1 MSLVETDWVE
11 NNLSNIKL
19 IDCSWH
25 LPNVS
30 RNPYKEYL
38 NQHLPNALF
47 FDLDKN
53 SDENSELPHMLPS
66 RNKWDEIVSGLGIKN
81 EDRIIVYDNSDL
93 ISSCRLWYTFIY
105 FGHDPKLV
113 SVMNGGLEKWQSEK
127 RQITKEV
134 IVFPKSHY
142 ISKEKKD
149 LVKSKTQIEQN
160 IINQEFKIL
169 DARSKERFEGK
180 EKEPRKGLRSGSIP
194 NSLCLP
200 FKQLIEKDKTFK
212 SKEELLKIF
221 KSVLKHD
228 FSSKIVFSC
237 GSGVTASVLAL
248 AYSLI
253 DNKYNPVIYDGSWSE
268 YGRI

>member
-1 MSLVETDWVE
+1 MSLVETNWVE
-11 NNLSNIKL
+11 NNLSKIKL

-25 LPNVS
+25 LPS
-30 RNPYKEYL
+30 AERNPYEEYL

-53 SDENSELPHMLPS
+53 SDEKSELPHMLPS
-66 RNKWDEIVSGLGIKN
+66 SERWDEIISGLGVKN

-93 ISSCRLWYTFIY
+93 ISSCRLWYSFIY
-105 FGHDPKLV
+105 FGHDPRLI
-113 SVMNGGLEKWQSEK
+113 SVLNGGFKKWQSEK
-127 RQITKEV
+127 RQVTKDLKN
-134 IVFPKSHY
+134 ISQSKY

-149 LVKSKTQIEQN
+149 LVKSKIQIDEN
-160 IINQEFKIL
+160 ILKQEFKIL

-180 EKEPRKGLRSGSIP
+180 ETEPRKGLRSGSIP

-200 FKQLIEKDKTFK
+200 FNQLLEKNKTFK
-212 SKEELLKIF
+212 SEDELSKIF

-228 FSSKIVFSC
+228 FSSKVVFSC

>member
-1 MSLVETDWVE
+1 MSLVETTWVE

-25 LPNVS
+25 LPNAS
-30 RNPYKEYL
+30 RNPYQEYL

-53 SDENSELPHMLPS
+53 SDQNTELPHMLPS
-66 RNKWDEIVSGLGIKN
+66 RKKWDEIVSGLGIKN

-105 FGHDPKLV
+105 FGHEPKLV
-113 SVMNGGLEKWQSEK
+113 SVMNGGFEKWQSE
-127 RQITKEV
+127 RRHVTNELIE
-134 IVFPKSHY
+134 FPKSHY
-142 ISKEKKD
+142 MSKEKKD
-149 LVKSKTQIEQN
+149 LVKSKRQIEQN
-160 IINQEFKIL
+160 VINQEFKIL

-180 EKEPRKGLRSGSIP
+180 EREPRNGLRSGSIP

-200 FKQLIEKDKTFK
+200 FKQLIQKDKTFK

-228 FSSKIVFSC
+228 FSSKVVFSC

>member
-1 MSLVETDWVE
+1 MSLVETNWVE
-11 NNLSNIKL
+11 NNLSKIKL

-25 LPNVS
+25 LPS
-30 RNPYKEYL
+30 AARNPYEEYL

-53 SDENSELPHMLPS
+53 SDEKSELPHMLPS
-66 RNKWDEIVSGLGIKN
+66 SKRWDEIISGLGIKN

-93 ISSCRLWYTFIY
+93 ISSCRLWYSFIY
-105 FGHDPKLV
+105 FGHDPRLI
-113 SVMNGGLEKWQSEK
+113 SVLNGGLEKWQSEK
-127 RQITKEV
+127 RLVTKELNN
-134 IVFPKSHY
+134 FSQSKY

-149 LVKSKTQIEQN
+149 LVKSKIQIDEN
-160 IINQEFKIL
+160 ILKQEFKIL

-180 EKEPRKGLRSGSIP
+180 ETEPRKGLRSGSIP

-200 FKQLIEKDKTFK
+200 FKQLLEKNKTFK
-212 SKEELLKIF
+212 SKDELSKIF

-228 FSSKIVFSC
+228 FSSKVVFSC

>member
-1 MSLVETDWVE
+1 MSLVETTWVE

-25 LPNVS
+25 LPNAS
-30 RNPYKEYL
+30 RNPYQEYL

-53 SDENSELPHMLPS
+53 SDQNSELPHMLPS
-66 RNKWDEIVSGLGIKN
+66 RKKWDEIVSSLGIKN

-134 IVFPKSHY
+134 IVFTKSNY

-160 IINQEFKIL
+160 IISQEFKIL

>member
-1 MSLVETDWVE
+1 MSLVNTSWVE
-11 NNLSNIKL
+11 DNLSNIKL

-25 LPNVS
+25 LPNTL
-30 RNPYKEYL
+30 RNPYEEYL
-38 NQHLPNALF
+38 NQHLPNAIF

-53 SDENSELPHMLPS
+53 SDQISGLPHMLPS
-66 RNKWDEIVSGLGIKN
+66 SKKWNEIVSSLGVKN
-81 EDRIIVYDNSDL
+81 RDRIVIYDNSDL
-93 ISSCRLWYTFIY
+93 VSSCRLWYSFIY

-113 SVMNGGLEKWQSEK
+113 SVLDGGFEKWISEK
-127 RQITKEV
+127 RMVTREVTKL
-134 IVFPKSHY
+134 FTSLY
-142 ISKEKKD
+142 TSKERKD
-149 LVKSKTQIEQN
+149 LVKFKTQIQEN
-160 IINQEFKIL
+160 VLRQEFKVL
-169 DARSKERFEGK
+169 DARSKERFEGI

-200 FKQLIEKDKTFK
+200 FKELLKKDKTFK
-212 SKEELLKIF
+212 SKDELIKVF

-228 FSSKIVFSC
+228 FSSKVVFSC
-237 GSGVTASVLAL
+237 GSGVTATVLAL

>member
-1 MSLVETDWVE
+1 MSLVETNWVE

-25 LPNVS
+25 LPNAS
-30 RNPYKEYL
+30 RNPYQEYL

-53 SDENSELPHMLPS
+53 SDQNTELPHMLPS
-66 RNKWDEIVSGLGIKN
+66 RKKWDEIVSNLGIKN

-105 FGHDPKLV
+105 FGHNPKLV
-113 SVMNGGLEKWQSEK
+113 SILNGGFEKWQSE
-127 RQITKEV
+127 RRPITKEV
-134 IVFPKSHY
+134 KVFPKSHY

-149 LVKSKTQIEQN
+149 LVKSKKQIEQN

-212 SKEELLKIF
+212 SEEELLKIF

-228 FSSKIVFSC
+228 FSSKVVFSC

>member
-1 MSLVETDWVE
+1 MSLVETNWVE

-25 LPNVS
+25 LPNAS
-30 RNPYKEYL
+30 RNPYQEYL

-53 SDENSELPHMLPS
+53 SDQNTELPHMLPS
-66 RNKWDEIVSGLGIKN
+66 RKKWDEIVSGLGIKN

-127 RQITKEV
+127 RQITKKV

-149 LVKSKTQIEQN
+149 LVKSMKQIEQN

-228 FSSKIVFSC
+228 FSSKVVFSC

>member
-25 LPNVS
+25 LPNAS
-30 RNPYKEYL
+30 RNPYEEYL
-38 NQHLPNALF
+38 NQHLPGALF

-66 RNKWDEIVSGLGIKN
+66 RKKWDEIVSGLGIKN

-113 SVMNGGLEKWQSEK
+113 SVMNGGFEKWQSEK
-127 RQITKEV
+127 RQVTKEV

-149 LVKSKTQIEQN
+149 LVKSKKQIEQN

-180 EKEPRKGLRSGSIP
+180 VPDPRKNVRSGSIP
-194 NSLCLP
+194 NSICLP
-200 FKQLIEKDKTFK
+200 FVEVINKDFSFKNIEELKNLFKNTFRNPKDKP
-212 SKEELLKIF
+212 
-221 KSVLKHD
+221 
-228 FSSKIVFSC
+228 VFSC
-237 GSGVTASVLAL
+237 GSGVTACVLAL
-248 AYSLI
+248 AYSLV
-253 DNKYNPVIYDGSWSE
+253 NANYLPVIYDGSWAE
-268 YGRI
+268 YGKI

>member
-11 NNLSNIKL
+11 KNLGKIKL
-19 IDCSWH
+19 IDSSWH
-25 LPNVS
+25 LPKTL
-30 RNPYKEYL
+30 RNSYEEYL
-38 NQHLPNALF
+38 NWHLPTALF

-53 SDENSELPHMLPS
+53 SDDKSDLPHMLPS
-66 RNKWDEIVSGLGIKN
+66 SKKWEEIVSSLGINN

-93 ISSCRLWYTFIY
+93 ISSCRLWYSFIY
-105 FGHDPKLV
+105 FGHDPRLV
-113 SVMNGGLEKWQSEK
+113 SVLNGGFEKWQSEK
-127 RQITKEV
+127 KKVTKEV
-134 IVFPKSHY
+134 KIFPSSEYK
-142 ISKEKKD
+142 SKEKKD
-149 LVKSKTQIEQN
+149 LVKSKKQIQQN
-160 IINQEFKIL
+160 IIKQEFKIL
-169 DARSKERFEGK
+169 DARSKERFDGQ

-200 FKQLIEKDKTFK
+200 FKHVIENDKTFK

-221 KSVLKHD
+221 KTVLKDD
-228 FSSKIVFSC
+228 FSSKVVFSC